1 MAAFNKIILVG
12 NLTRDPEL
20 RYLPSGAAVAK
31 LGLAVNN
38 SYKNKD
44 GNTVDDTLFIDID
57 VFGRQA
63 ETVHQYMKKGSSV
76 LVEGRLRYRTWTGN
90 DEVKH
95 YKHDVAAQRVVF
107 MGSAAAVSNKNI
119 KSANENRDNS
129 PEEEDDIP
137 F

>member
-1 MAAFNKIILVG
+1 MAAYNKIILVG

-20 RYLPSGAAVAK
+20 RYLPSGAAVAR

-44 GNTVDDTLFIDID
+44 GNMVDDTLFVDID

-63 ETVHQYMKKGSSV
+63 ETVHQYMKKGSSI

-90 DEVKH
+90 DGVKH
-95 YKHDVAAQRVVF
+95 YKHDVSAQRIVF
-107 MGSAAAVSNKNI
+107 MGSRISDQSI
-119 KSANENRDNS
+119 KTVNENTDNS